1 MKKISLFTALLII
14 VLISGCSD
22 NNADAN
28 TLAIRD
34 IQSDPF
40 AFTGELRING
50 VVTEFFEDDTTIFNL
65 KDTAETLV
73 CLNLICD
80 SFRLPVIYVG
90 GGDIPQIADEIDII
104 GHWSEIDGGVVIFE
118 ASSFE
123 VRRNIMRLIE
133 RGPN

>member
-1 MKKISLFTALLII
+1 MKRLLFLI
-14 VLISGCSD
+14 VLFIILAAGCSD
-22 NNADAN
+22 NNADTN
-28 TLAIRD
+28 TLAVRD

-90 GGDIPQIADEIDII
+90 GGDMPQIADEIDII
-104 GHWSEIDGGVVIFE
+104 GNWSEIEGGIVIFK

>member
-1 MKKISLFTALLII
+1 MKRLSFLFVLFII
-14 VLISGCSD
+14 LAGCSA
-22 NNADAN
+22 NNADVNA
-28 TLAIRD
+28 LAIRD

-50 VVTEFFEDDTTIFNL
+50 VVTEFFEDDMAIFNL

-80 SFRLPVIYVG
+80 SFRLPVMYVG
-90 GGDIPQIADEIDII
+90 SGEIPQIADEIDII
-104 GHWSEIDGGVVIFE
+104 GHWSEIESGVVIFE

-133 RGPN
+133 RGSN